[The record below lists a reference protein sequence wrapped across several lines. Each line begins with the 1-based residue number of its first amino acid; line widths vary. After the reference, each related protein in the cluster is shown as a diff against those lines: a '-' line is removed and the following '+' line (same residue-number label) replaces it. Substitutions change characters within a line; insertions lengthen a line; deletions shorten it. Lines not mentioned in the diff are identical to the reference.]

1 MKKSTELAVAAALV
15 FLILASVFF
24 IFSAPK
30 QDFAFSFEQD
40 NVQFVSDVGQPGDL
54 LRGFGS
60 RNSFVV
66 GSEFAQSGSAAFM
79 TEPLTL
85 FNSVLVAQGKFV
97 VTVAKTVDAKKDVAF
112 CDTNDGNKLVNRR
125 MTAQE
130 CGQIFDSSPHVV
142 VLVKLPDSSLSKSRV
157 TVLGNGVVIEPN
169 SFPEVSRVSFLVLKT
184 MYADSQD
191 IIDLI
196 NSIVGAVKG

>member
-1 MKKSTELAVAAALV
+1 MKKSTELAVAAILV

-24 IFSAPK
+24 IFSTPK

-40 NVQFVSDVGQPGDL
+40 NVQFVSNIGPPGEL

-66 GSEFAQSGSAAFM
+66 GSEFAETGSAAFM
-79 TEPLTL
+79 SEPLTL

-97 VTVAKTVDAKKDVAF
+97 VTVAKTVDAEKAVVF
-112 CDTNDGNKLVNRR
+112 CDTNDGNKMVTRQIS
-125 MTAQE
+125 AQE
-130 CGQIFDSSPHVV
+130 CETIFDASHHVV
-142 VLVKLPDSSLSKSRV
+142 ILVKLPDSSLSKSRV
-157 TVLGNGVVIEPN
+157 TVLENGVVIEPN

-184 MYADSQD
+184 MYADSQET
-191 IIDLI
+191 ISLI
-196 NSIVGAVKG
+196 NRIVGAVKG